1 VKGMKGQ
8 KGDGEMWINSITW
21 NVRTFVIMFGGT

>member
-1 VKGMKGQ
+1 MKGQ

-21 NVRTFVIMFGGT
+21 NARTFVIMLGGK